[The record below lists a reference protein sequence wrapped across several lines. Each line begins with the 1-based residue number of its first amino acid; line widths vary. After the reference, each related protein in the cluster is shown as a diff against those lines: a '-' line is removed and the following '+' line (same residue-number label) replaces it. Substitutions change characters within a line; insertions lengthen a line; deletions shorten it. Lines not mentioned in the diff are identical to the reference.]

1 MLKKLKSKTIVH
13 HAKHNMTHVAKVPS
27 ETYSNFSYMT
37 RIGKNASC
45 TCPSFFH
52 RGGTCKHQK
61 SLKKAV
67 KNMHAMGIQHLT
79 GGHTAGL
86 VPSESTGATYMTSL
100 GRGGT
105 CECLAKHYNPH
116 KQCKHQKALRAS
128 VKAVKDTGIEHFG
141 AI

>member
-1 MLKKLKSKTIVH
+1 MI
-13 HAKHNMTHVAKVPS
+13 HVANIPS
-27 ETYSNFSYMT
+27 ETYSNLSYMT
-37 RIGKNASC
+37 RVGKGASC

-67 KNMHAMGIQHLT
+67 EDMRTTGIQHLT
-79 GGHTAGL
+79 GSNTAGL
-86 VPSESTGATYMTSL
+86 VKSASTDATYMTSL

-128 VKAVKDTGIEHFG
+128 VKAVEDTGIQHFG
-141 AI
+141 TI